1 MTFDFYLDRE
11 ILALAVDCLVE
22 FINILRIYEIKYV
35 ATDRNVNRVLE
46 ENV

>member
-35 ATDRNVNRVLE
+35 AANCNVNRILKEIV
-46 ENV
+46 